1 MIVDWQKDRVESA
14 EFFKALKFMNFSF
27 SSFGLRFLFSAIL
40 LFATYNPEGYSY
52 YHWVKEV
59 FPSISIE
66 QAFVGVVLI
75 IGYVIYLRAT
85 LRSLGVIGLALAF
98 AFFGLLVGML
108 FKWGWISLDG
118 QKMLSYVIEI
128 LLAVI
133 LAVGMSWSHIRRRLS
148 GQADMDDVDES

>member
-1 MIVDWQKDRVESA
+1 M
-14 EFFKALKFMNFSF
+14 KFSL

-40 LFATYNPEGYSY
+40 LFTTYNPEGYSY
-52 YHWVKEV
+52 FHWVKEV
-59 FPSISIE
+59 FPSVSIE

-118 QKMLSYVIEI
+118 QKMLSYVVEI